1 VETAALGPE
10 EVELD
15 ETVAWLPVRPLDD
28 LTPPAPLEFD
38 IEKFLEKVFVLEAG
52 AEDRLWDGL
61 EAEGEP
67 DIGL

>member
-1 VETAALGPE
+1 M
-10 EVELD
+10 
-15 ETVAWLPVRPLDD
+15 DD

-52 AEDRLWDGL
+52 AEDRLCDGL
-61 EAEGEP
+61 DAEGEP